1 MHETTLTTNWWKYL
15 VAVALIVLV
24 IIAAGAGVEAWF
36 LGMACVLT
44 AFVLTAI
51 GLVLARVPPLQP
63 SHVVDRPPDRLQ
75 TSDPQQVTG
84 QTTLRLGR
92 PA

>member
-15 VAVALIVLV
+15 VAGPCLIALV

-51 GLVLARVPPLQP
+51 GLVLGV
-63 SHVVDRPPDRLQ
+63 SHLFNRRTRGIP
-75 TSDPQQVTG
+75 T
-84 QTTLRLGR
+84 
-92 PA
+92 